1 MKKMLIGIFIVS
13 VLVIISACRPP
24 EVEGTVLNIKQEL
37 YDEAFKSS
45 QLAIEK
51 YPGNAEA
58 WFYWGW
64 LNGEK
69 KQNYAEMNK
78 AFDKALELNAAQK
91 VVYQGANVS
100 VKEAVENYR
109 NGEFAENYNSAVKI
123 IGEAQKLEDEA
134 QKKEQL
140 DKARQKLESAIDFY
154 PSRIEPYRPLSMV
167 YLNLGDTTKAETVIS
182 GAVEMFP
189 RNEEIL
195 VSAGDIYALMNK
207 EEKSEEILK
216 RVLEVNPQNSAAYQK
231 LGIIES
237 NRDNWTA
244 ANDYYQKAMALDP
257 NNADL
262 AYNIGVSF
270 YNQQK
275 FDDAIPYFVKSLE
288 TEPENELGYT
298 ILAGCYVRSETK
310 MDEGIAFL
318 ENAVQKFPQDA
329 DMWQFLAILYGKQGM
344 KDKADE
350 AFKKYQELKGEE

>member
-1 MKKMLIGIFIVS
+1 MKKVLIGIFILS
-13 VLVIISACRPP
+13 ILAVLSACRPP

-37 YDEAFKSS
+37 YDEALKSS
-45 QLAIEK
+45 QMAIEK
-51 YPGNAEA
+51 YPSNAEA

-78 AFDKALELNAAQK
+78 AFDKALELNPAQK
-91 VVYQGANVS
+91 VVYQGANVA

-109 NGEFAENYNSAVKI
+109 TGKFAENYNAAVKI
-123 IGEAQKLEDEA
+123 IGEAQKLEEEA
-134 QKKEQL
+134 QKKEQF

-167 YLNLGDTTKAETVIS
+167 YLTLGDTAKAETVIN
-182 GAVEMFP
+182 GAVDMFP

-195 VSAGDIYALMNK
+195 ISAGDIYALIKK
-207 EEKSEEILK
+207 EDRSEEMLK
-216 RVLEVNPQNSAAYQK
+216 KVLQINPQNSAAYQK

-237 NRDNWTA
+237 NRNNWTA
-244 ANDYYQKAMALDP
+244 ASEYYQKAMALEP

-270 YNQQK
+270 YNQHK
-275 FDDAIPYFVKSLE
+275 FDEAIPYFVKSLE
-288 TEPENELGYT
+288 NDPENEVGYT

-310 MDEGIAFL
+310 IAEGTAFL

-350 AFKKYQELKGEE
+350 AFKKYQQLKGEE